1 MIEEA
6 EGVGMELQKERFQKK
21 HIVFVFFAYLTYFA
35 YATFYNG
42 FGTAAPVMMDF
53 YQITPA
59 QFGLVFTTQAIG
71 ATGIM
76 IYFALYGERYNKINM
91 FALGMLMLSA
101 CAIGVGFAP
110 SSFAV
115 LIILV
120 VVAGIGYSA
129 SDVMLN
135 GMIPELYPDKRKTLI
150 PLLHAFFGTGAMM
163 TPIIITAMVNPYV
176 PSTFGRPYLF
186 FGTLGVCSIISF
198 FIVSRRIIPE
208 TPYADMATVRKR
220 VSSSPAEIF
229 KTKNAWMIIAASGLF
244 FSYLLGMTSWLPSH
258 FREIGLDFN
267 MAGAITTAYFAGSL
281 IMRFCSPLIL
291 KIISV
296 RNAYIIFSLI
306 AAAAV
311 AVGLFMTS
319 PIAIMPLIAIGG
331 FMQGSCVALLVLMS
345 TEAFP
350 LRAASASA
358 LVFIPANI
366 ASMGTALWIGALA
379 EKTGFRVPLLI
390 ICACLALSTL
400 LVFKIKGSMHE
411 TSS

>member
-1 MIEEA
+1 MT
-6 EGVGMELQKERFQKK
+6 LQKEGFQKK

-42 FGTAAPVMMDF
+42 FGTSAPVMMDF

-59 QFGLVFTTQAIG
+59 RFGLVFTTQAIG
-71 ATGIM
+71 ATAIM
-76 IYFALYGERYNKINM
+76 IYFALYGERYNKINI
-91 FALGMLMLSA
+91 FAIGMLVLAA

-115 LIILV
+115 LIVLV
-120 VVAGIGYSA
+120 VIAGIGYSA

-135 GMIPELYPDKRKTLI
+135 GMIPELFPDKKNTLI

-163 TPIIITAMVNPYV
+163 TPIIITALVNPGV
-176 PSTFGRPYLF
+176 PSTFGRPFLLF
-186 FGTLGVCSIISF
+186 GSLGVGSIILF
-198 FIVSRRIIPE
+198 TIVSRQIIPE
-208 TPYADMATVRKR
+208 TPYSDMDAVRKR
-220 VSSSPAEIF
+220 VSSNPAEIF

-258 FREIGLDFN
+258 CIEIGLTFN
-267 MAGAITTAYFAGSL
+267 TAGAIATSYFAGSL

-291 KIISV
+291 KKIAV
-296 RNAYIIFSLI
+296 RKAYVIFSLI
-306 AAAAV
+306 AAATV
-311 AVGLFMTS
+311 AIALFMTI
-319 PIAIMPLIAIGG
+319 PALIFPLVTIGG
-331 FMQGSCVALLVLMS
+331 FMQGACVALLVLMS

-350 LRAASASA
+350 LRAASATA

-379 EKTGFRVPLLI
+379 EITGFRTPLLMV
-390 ICACLALSTL
+390 CACLALSTFF
-400 LVFKIKGSMHE
+400 VHRIRNN
-411 TSS
+411 